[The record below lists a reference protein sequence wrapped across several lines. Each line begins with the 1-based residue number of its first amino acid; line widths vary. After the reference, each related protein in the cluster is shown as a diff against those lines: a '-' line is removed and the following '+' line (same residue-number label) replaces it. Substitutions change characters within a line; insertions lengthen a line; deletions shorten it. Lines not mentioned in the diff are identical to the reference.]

1 MTVLSKYARNF
12 WYVFVLY
19 TRQGLYHKIAAASS
33 VMVWG
38 VRIGLTIIL
47 YHYIYQLIDTHQ
59 AKGVTFS
66 VAVSGMLFFAVFFGF
81 GARMIS
87 RQINNE
93 YRSGG
98 LEIWFNKPLPYLMV
112 KSAETLGK
120 NMFSNGLLLAGFVI
134 INLYIAHQIQLDHV
148 VLRFILMTWFLVIG
162 LMIATL
168 FYCMIGLSALF
179 LGTTNS
185 TENVISKF
193 VMIFGGAYIP
203 IGFLPKTFRFV
214 GEFLPT
220 SAMTYGGQFFYADF
234 LDNASR
240 FVVTQLV
247 WLVILSWCAVKLYRK
262 AARHLSV
269 NGG

>member
-1 MTVLSKYARNF
+1 MTTLAKYARSF
-12 WYVFVLY
+12 WYIFVLY
-19 TRQGLYHKIAAASS
+19 TRQGLYHKLAAASS

-47 YHYIYQLIDTHQ
+47 YHYIYQLIDAHQ

-66 VAVSGMLFFAVFFGF
+66 IAVSGMLFFAVFFGF
-81 GARMIS
+81 GARMIT

-98 LEIWFNKPLPYLMV
+98 LEVWFNKPLPYLMV

-120 NMFSNGLLLAGFVI
+120 NTVSNMCLMSAFVI
-134 INLYIAHQIQLDHV
+134 INLYIARQIQLDHV
-148 VLRFILMTWFLVIG
+148 VLRFALLSWFLFIG
-162 LMIATL
+162 LLIAVL
-168 FYCMIGLSALF
+168 LYSMVGLSALF
-179 LGTTNS
+179 LGATNS
-185 TENVISKF
+185 TENLISKF

-203 IGFLPKTFRFV
+203 IGFFPKTFRFV

-234 LDNASR
+234 LQNIPR
-240 FVVTQLV
+240 FIMTQLV
-247 WLVILSWCAVKLYRK
+247 WLVILSWCSVRLYRK
-262 AARHLSV
+262 AAQHLSV